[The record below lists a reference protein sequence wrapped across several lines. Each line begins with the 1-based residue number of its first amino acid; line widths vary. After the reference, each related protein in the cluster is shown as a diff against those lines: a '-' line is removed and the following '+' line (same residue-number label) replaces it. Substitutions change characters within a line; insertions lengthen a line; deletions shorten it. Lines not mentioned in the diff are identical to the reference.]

1 MCQVAYVYL
10 KACKLC
16 APQGQGGGVTAVT
29 ALTVK
34 DLLPN
39 AVIESPKAKIQ
50 RLYVYLRYTLLCFR
64 YTLFSTAKTQ

>member
-1 MCQVAYVYL
+1 VCQVAYVYL
-10 KACKLC
+10 KACQLC
-16 APQGQGGGVTAVT
+16 APQGQGGGVT

-50 RLYVYLRYTLLCFR
+50 
-64 YTLFSTAKTQ
+64 